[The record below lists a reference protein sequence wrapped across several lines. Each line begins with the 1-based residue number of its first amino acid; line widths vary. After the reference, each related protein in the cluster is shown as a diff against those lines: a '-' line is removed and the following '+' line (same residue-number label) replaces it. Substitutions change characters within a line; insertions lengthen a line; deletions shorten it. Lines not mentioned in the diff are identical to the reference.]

1 MVSNLRKSL
10 ISDHLPQMITQE
22 WHVRWLIIGNIDI
35 ATYILTVSC
44 PLHVYVSSTT
54 DRSVI
59 KMQRKIFCQILINR
73 PSF

>member
-1 MVSNLRKSL
+1 MGSNLRKSL
-10 ISDHLPQMITQE
+10 ISDHLPQVITQE
-22 WHVRWLIIGNIDI
+22 WHVRWLIIGNI
-35 ATYILTVSC
+35 AAYILTVSC

-54 DRSVI
+54 DRSLI